1 MSGAN
6 VEYSSNLQAV
16 LSGDKISS
24 MCLAPSSF
32 GFSYYWNNFFWG
44 TSNGHL
50 YLYNEGLHT
59 VTQVTITGYTGTL
72 SGSIVSLATDPA
84 GKYLFMSAPSDGKLL
99 RLKLSQLKSGS
110 IPVDSNI
117 YTFGT
122 NTGGIT
128 VNSQNTVY
136 FITANGNAISTADNY
151 GQGLVNIVFQQP
163 RGSNSIFEGLILSP
177 DETRIYT
184 ADYYTGNIYYFDFT
198 SGENNIQPAFAATA
212 SSRITSLANLTSAD
226 ILFTE
231 TQSAFQG
238 VYLYDTLKNTS
249 ILIAGGGSNTLS
261 TFAQN
266 YQLISPNQIVV
277 DPQGDLYITSL
288 NPSGY
293 QLFTKIV
300 FNVFVR
306 SPIAAPIPSPH
317 FPNCGLPAPGY
328 CKKAVIP
335 FNPREYWSFAHP
347 QKIPTKRASPAD
359 VRLSCINTVTLLC
372 PTIQP
377 SVVPIIPPPP
387 PPVPIA
393 PIYPVET
400 PTTQYI
406 RCFAGTGIINSLR
419 GPPLATSVSIV
430 DPSMSPSIK
439 PLSFGPQGYIYMMT
453 ESGTLNVL
461 TTSGEMV
468 SPSLLYTVRTAPT
481 SNVIAVSSTG
491 LAGFVTNRGTI
502 NVINQNGSLVYTS
515 NLNQQSAGS
524 PLFIDSQDLF
534 VYAVGNTIVAKNT
547 TNWGIV
553 SWSNTLA
560 NDQFASSLV
569 TDGISIFAG
578 TVGGNVVSY
587 SVVDGSLYWKYSTGN
602 LPVTQPP
609 FTGGNLLAAFSSN
622 TIYVLNKTP
631 TRFGGG
637 ADTIVT
643 LSGIGLLRSSP
654 LLYTDQAGTTW
665 LYFVTTSGILYAAG
679 GFLGVQGAYVDSTG
693 GNIASFWKSSD
704 SNILPNTTPVIDG
717 KSSLYV
723 SFPTGVYRYPTPPS
737 TSTPRAQD
745 DFAGGNFYTVDAGRS
760 VYTSPII
767 SSQNQLSFMAFSS
780 TTGTNTIYT
789 ISSA

>member
-50 YLYNEGLHT
+50 YLYNEGLNA
-59 VTQVTITGYTGTL
+59 VTQVNISGYTGTL
-72 SGSIVSLATDPA
+72 SGSIVALATDPA
-84 GKYLFMSAPSDGKLL
+84 GKYLFMSVPSDRKLL
-99 RLKLSQLKSGS
+99 RLKLSQFNSGTLR
-110 IPVDSNI
+110 VDSNI
-117 YTFGT
+117 FTFGT

-136 FITANGNAISTADNY
+136 FVSADGNAISTVDNY

-163 RGSNSIFEGLILSP
+163 VGSNSIFEGLILSP

-184 ADYYTGNIYYFDFT
+184 ADYYTGNIYYYDFT
-198 SGENNIQPAFAATA
+198 SGQNNLQPAFAATA
-212 SSRITSLANLTSAD
+212 TSRITSLANLTSTD
-226 ILFTE
+226 VLFTQ
-231 TQSAFQG
+231 TQSAVPG
-238 VYLYDTLKNTS
+238 VYLYDTIKNTN
-249 ILIAGGGSNTLS
+249 ILIAGGGSNTVS
-261 TFAQN
+261 SFAQN
-266 YQLISPNQIVV
+266 YQLINPNQIVV

-300 FNVFVR
+300 FNIFVR
-306 SPIAAPIPSPH
+306 SPIAAPIPSPQ

-328 CKKAVIP
+328 CKKVVIP

-372 PTIQP
+372 PSIPP

-387 PPVPIA
+387 PPIPIA
-393 PIYPVET
+393 PIYPVESA
-400 PTTQYI
+400 TTQYI
-406 RCFAGTGIINSLR
+406 RCFAGTGIIKSLR
-419 GPPLATSVSIV
+419 GPPLATTTSIV
-430 DPSMSPSIK
+430 DPSKSTIIK

-453 ESGTLNVL
+453 ESGFLNVL
-461 TTSGEMV
+461 TTSGETV
-468 SPSLLYTVRTAPT
+468 SPSLLYTVRSVST
-481 SNVIAVSSTG
+481 SNAVVVSDTG
-491 LAGFVTNRGTI
+491 LASFVTNQGTI
-502 NVINQNGSLVYTS
+502 TVINQNGSLVYTS
-515 NLNQQSAGS
+515 NLNQQAGGS
-524 PLFIDSQDLF
+524 PLFIDSQHMF
-534 VYAVGNTIVAKNT
+534 VYAAGNTIISRDT
-547 TNWGIV
+547 TNWGSV
-553 SWSNTLA
+553 LWSNTLT

-578 TVGGNVVSY
+578 TAGGNVVSY

-602 LPVTQPP
+602 IPVTQPP
-609 FTGGNLLAAFSSN
+609 FTAGNLLAAFSSN
-622 TIYVLNKTP
+622 TVYVLNKTP

-643 LSGIGLLRSSP
+643 LVGIGSLRSSP
-654 LLYTDQAGTTW
+654 LLYTDQTGTTW
-665 LYFVTTSGILYAAG
+665 LYFVTTTGILYAAG
-679 GFLGVQGAYVDSTG
+679 GFLGISGAYIDATG
-693 GNIASFWKSSD
+693 GNIASFWKSADSD
-704 SNILPNTTPVIDG
+704 ILSNVTPVIDG
-717 KSSLYV
+717 KASLYV
-723 SFPTGVYRYPTPPS
+723 SFPSGIYRYPTPPANS
-737 TSTPRAQD
+737 NPQAQN
-745 DFAGGNFYTVDAGRS
+745 DFAGGNFYTISTGS

-767 SSQNQLSFMAFSS
+767 STQNQLSFVAFSPA
-780 TTGTNTIYT
+780 TGTNTIYT